1 MKLDKIF
8 SALIVHLK
16 ISFIGVIL
24 GSILGIILASL
35 IFNSKK
41 ASKVIMTIVDAI
53 QTVPTMAMLIFIMLI
68 FGLNDNTVI
77 CAIFLYSLF
86 PIVRNTYVG
95 LSTVDSGVLRAGKGI
110 GMTRMQLYF
119 KVKLPLAMPYIIAG
133 IRLAIVTALATTTT
147 GVFVGAGGLGGYIWR
162 GIQTRN
168 NLMILSGAVPV
179 SLLAIIFEYLLG
191 FIEKRLKKGR

>member
-8 SALIVHLK
+8 SALIIQLK
-16 ISFIGVIL
+16 ISFSGVLL
-24 GSILGIILASL
+24 GSILGIVLASL
-35 IFNSKK
+35 IINSKK
-41 ASKVIMTIVDAI
+41 GSKIVMTVVDAI

-86 PIVRNTYVG
+86 PIVRNTYIG
-95 LSTVDSGVLRAGKGI
+95 LSSVDRGILRAGKGI
-110 GMTRMQLYF
+110 GMTNLQLYF
-119 KVKLPLAMPYIIAG
+119 KVKLPLAMPYILAG

-162 GIQTRN
+162 GIQIRN
-168 NLMILSGAVPV
+168 NMMILTGAIPV

-191 FIEKRLKKGR
+191 YFEKRLKKGR

>member
-8 SALIVHLK
+8 NALIVHLK

-35 IFNSKK
+35 IINSKK
-41 ASKVIMTIVDAI
+41 ASKVIMTVVDAI

-95 LSTVDSGVLRAGKGI
+95 LSSVDAGILRAGKGI

-179 SLLAIIFEYLLG
+179 SLLAIIFEYFLG
-191 FIEKRLKKGR
+191 FVEKRLKKGR

>member
-8 SALIVHLK
+8 SALIIHLK
-16 ISFIGVIL
+16 ISFSGVLL
-24 GSILGIILASL
+24 GSILGIVLASL
-35 IFNSKK
+35 IINSKK
-41 ASKVIMTIVDAI
+41 GSKIVMTVVDAI

-86 PIVRNTYVG
+86 PIVRNTYIG
-95 LSTVDSGVLRAGKGI
+95 LSSVDRGILRAGKGI
-110 GMTRMQLYF
+110 GMTNLQLYF
-119 KVKLPLAMPYIIAG
+119 KVKLPLAMPYILAG

-162 GIQTRN
+162 GIQIRN
-168 NLMILSGAVPV
+168 NMMILTGAIPV

-191 FIEKRLKKGR
+191 YFEKRLKKGR

>member
-35 IFNSKK
+35 IINSKK
-41 ASKVIMTIVDAI
+41 ASKVVMTVVDAI

-95 LSTVDSGVLRAGKGI
+95 LSTVDAGILRAGKGI

>member
-24 GSILGIILASL
+24 GSILGIILASF
-35 IFNSKK
+35 IINSKK
-41 ASKVIMTIVDAI
+41 ASKVIMTVVDAI

-95 LSTVDSGVLRAGKGI
+95 LSSVDAGILRAGKGI

>member
-8 SALIVHLK
+8 SALIIHLK
-16 ISFIGVIL
+16 ISFSGVLL
-24 GSILGIILASL
+24 GSILGIVLASL
-35 IFNSKK
+35 IMNSKK
-41 ASKVIMTIVDAI
+41 GSKIVMTVVDAI

-86 PIVRNTYVG
+86 PIVRNTYIG
-95 LSTVDSGVLRAGKGI
+95 LSSVDRGILRAGKGI
-110 GMTRMQLYF
+110 GMTNLQLYF
-119 KVKLPLAMPYIIAG
+119 KVKLPLAMPYILAG

-162 GIQTRN
+162 GIQIRN
-168 NLMILSGAVPV
+168 NMMILTGAIPV
-179 SLLAIIFEYLLG
+179 SLLAIIFEYFLG
-191 FIEKRLKKGR
+191 YFEKRLKKGR

>member
-24 GSILGIILASL
+24 GSVLGIILASL
-35 IFNSKK
+35 IINSKK
-41 ASKVIMTIVDAI
+41 ASKVIMTVVDAI

-95 LSTVDSGVLRAGKGI
+95 LSSVDAGILRAGKGI